1 MFNVFINR
9 DVFYLDLDDDEDKI
23 EINELSNIYKLLSV
37 NKYVYCKSSYL
48 QKLPN
53 WAYPPFM

>member
-53 WAYPPFM
+53 